1 MAKHLT
7 LAQREELAL
16 LFHQGCTQSQIG
28 AALGVNQSTISRE
41 LSHNKLHKNKYSP
54 SNAQHWL
61 GLRKIWAKEK
71 VPKWYERAKLLK
83 YVVSKLRL
91 FWSPEQIA
99 GRIRLDFPGENSMRI
114 SHESIYKYI
123 WQDKQAG
130 GSLYKYLR
138 FARKNRKKRYGS
150 KQNRGKIP
158 NRRGIELR
166 PAVVE
171 ERSRVGDWE
180 SDLVVGKENA
190 KAIATFVERKT
201 RLLKAIKIESRQ
213 ASNMLMASKKAF
225 RSVPQQF
232 RLTMTH
238 DNGKEI
244 SSHEQI
250 TKTLG
255 ILVYCANPYHS
266 WERGTN
272 ENSNGLLRQFFPK
285 SMDLSPVTQ
294 KQVDQAVR
302 LINNRPRKTL
312 NYSTPSEIFSLHK
325 YAFHA

>member
-1 MAKHLT
+1 MAKQLT
-7 LAQREELAL
+7 ITQREELAL
-16 LFHQGCTQSQIG
+16 MFHQGCKQSQIA
-28 AALGVNQSTISRE
+28 AALGVHQTTVGRE
-41 LSHNKLHKNKYSP
+41 LSRNKLHKSKYSP
-54 SNAQHWL
+54 SNAQHWMK
-61 GLRKIWAKEK
+61 LRRVWAKEK

-83 YVVSKLRL
+83 YVTEKLRL
-91 FWSPEQIA
+91 FWSPEQIS
-99 GRIRLDFPGENSMRI
+99 GRIRLDFPGDNSMRI

-123 WQDKQAG
+123 WTDKQAG

-138 FARKNRKKRYGS
+138 FARKKRKKRYGS

-158 NRRGIELR
+158 NRIGIEER

-180 SDLVVGKENA
+180 SDLVVGKKNA

-201 RLLKAIKIESRQ
+201 RLLKAIKMESRS
-213 ASNMLMASKKAF
+213 AADFHMASKKAF
-225 RSVPQQF
+225 HSIPRRF

-244 SSHEQI
+244 SSHMEI
-250 TKTLG
+250 TKAIG
-255 ILVYCANPYHS
+255 IKIYCANPYAS

-272 ENSNGLLRQFFPK
+272 EGTNGLLRQFFPK
-285 SMDLSPVTQ
+285 STDFSSVTQ
-294 KQVDQAVR
+294 KDIDEAVR
-302 LINNRPRKTL
+302 FINNRPRKTL
-312 NYSTPSEIFSLHK
+312 NYRTPSEVFILQK

>member
-1 MAKHLT
+1 MTKHLT
-7 LAQREELAL
+7 LTQREELAL
-16 LFHQGCTQSQIG
+16 MFHQGCTQSQIG
-28 AALGVNQSTISRE
+28 ATLGVNQSTISRE
-41 LSHNKLHKNKYSP
+41 LFHNKLHKNKYSP
-54 SNAQHWL
+54 SNAQHWVK
-61 GLRKIWAKEK
+61 LRKIWAKDK
-71 VPKWYERAKLLK
+71 VPKWYEKAKLLK
-83 YVVSKLRL
+83 YVITHLRL

-99 GRIRLDFPGENSMRI
+99 GRIRLDFPEDESMRI

-123 WQDKQAG
+123 WQDKKAG
-130 GSLYKYLR
+130 GSSYKYLR

-158 NRRGIELR
+158 NRRGIEER
-166 PAVVE
+166 PAIVE
-171 ERSRVGDWE
+171 QRSRVGDWE
-180 SDLVVGKENA
+180 SDLIVGKENA

-213 ASNMLMASKKAF
+213 AKDMVTASKKAF
-225 RSVPQQF
+225 RSIPKQF

-250 TKTLG
+250 TQQIG
-255 ILVYCANPYHS
+255 IEVFCANPYHS

-285 SMDLSPVTQ
+285 SMNLSPVAQ
-294 KQVDQAVR
+294 KEVARAVR

-312 NYSTPSEIFSLHK
+312 KYRTPSEIFSLHK